1 MKQLCKLFFW
11 GFLSVFVGL
20 FAAVQAQEKPLA
32 FPGAQGYGKYTTGG
46 RGGKLLFVT
55 NLNDS
60 GEGSLRAAIKASGS
74 RTIIFRVAGNIALQ
88 SSLVIENGDVTIA
101 GQTAPG
107 DGITI
112 QNYPI
117 KVSAENVIIR
127 FVRSRM
133 GDLAGIEED
142 AVSVIRSKDVII
154 DHCSFSWATDEC
166 GSFYDNENFTL
177 QYCILSESLNNSV
190 HEKGAH
196 GYGGIWGGKKASFIY
211 NFLLNHNSRNPRFN
225 GARYHLQPAL
235 EIVDFRNNLIYNWQG
250 NSSYGGELGNHNLVS
265 NYYKPGPATQSSKDR
280 ILEPYKPFGK
290 FYLEGNVV
298 FGYPKVSE
306 NNALGIHGVEAKEVL
321 VNQAFGAKHPFTIPA
336 SDVEN
341 RLRGLVGHALVR
353 DGVDLRILHD
363 LQSMTVSLAPNLKGI
378 INSQE
383 DVKGWPVL
391 QSKEPMVDFD
401 QDGIPDWWELQ
412 HGLDPKNPQD
422 GSSFSLQAPY
432 TNLEVYFNSLVQ
444 HLYLEETLR

>member
-1 MKQLCKLFFW
+1 MNQLARLFFW
-11 GFLSVFVGL
+11 VLLTAFVG
-20 FAAVQAQEKPLA
+20 VYTVGQAQEKILA
-32 FPGAQGYGKYTTGG
+32 FPGAEGFGKYTSGG

-55 NLNDS
+55 NLNDA
-60 GEGSLRAAIKASGS
+60 GEGSLRAAIKTSGR
-74 RTIIFRVAGNIALQ
+74 RTILFRVSGNIALQ
-88 SSLVIENGDVTIA
+88 SSLVIEHGDLTIA

-117 KVSAENVIIR
+117 KVHAENVIIR
-127 FVRSRM
+127 FIRSRM

-142 AVSVIRSKDVII
+142 AISVIRSKDVIV

-196 GYGGIWGGKKASFIY
+196 GYGGIWGGKQASFIY

-225 GARYHLQPAL
+225 GSRYHKEPAL

-250 NSSYGGELGNHNLVS
+250 NSSYGGELGNHNLVN

-280 ILEPYKPFGK
+280 ILEPYKPYGK
-290 FYLEGNVV
+290 FYLEGNLVL
-298 FGYPKVSE
+298 GYPKVSE
-306 NNALGIHGVEAKEVL
+306 NNVLGIHGVEAEKVL
-321 VNQAFGAKHPFTIPA
+321 VSQAFGATNPFTIPA
-336 SDVEN
+336 SEVES
-341 RLRGLVGHALVR
+341 RLHVLVGQSLVR
-353 DGVDLRILHD
+353 DAVDLRVLYD
-363 LQSMTVSLAPNLKGI
+363 LQGMTVSLAPHLKGI

-383 DVKGWPVL
+383 DVEGWPML
-391 QSKEPMVDFD
+391 QFKEPMVDSD
-401 QDGIPDWWELQ
+401 QDGIPDLWELQ
-412 HGLDPKNPQD
+412 HGLDPKNPED
-422 GSSFSLQAPY
+422 SSSCSLQAPY
-432 TNLEVYFNSLVQ
+432 TNLEVYMNSLVQ
-444 HLYLEETLR
+444 HLYLEETVH